1 MMIPNVSQATPMAG
15 AWAQTEAA
23 EGGMSDLAAALG
35 IPVGEAGGES
45 AEGQGADFGGAMAV
59 AEMLAGQAQSSMKT
73 DPALKASS
81 GQQWQ
86 MGSSVRGKAEGG
98 VSVQEAGKFDKV
110 VPRGLGGGE
119 EQASLI
125 QKMAVSS
132 NTGAEVAGLKPWSK
146 DWVMEGGLNRH
157 PAQKTLLGDARGG
170 SADVTSSL
178 AEMAKLVGSSAA
190 NSRGSVKAA
199 GQSQEMDPELLSA
212 LQAAG
217 LGGQLEGLEGMEMVP
232 AQAQAA
238 IDAPAPARKKSLSS
252 EDFLSARQAASP
264 EQATQSVQSQKNPKV
279 LAGALPGGLQ
289 SPVLG
294 QVAGSHD
301 GSTLASRPRDPKL
314 GTGISSDTLGLIHP
328 EMNAKSG
335 MAKSALPFA
344 AAEGS
349 MKLDG
354 AVVPGSMQRNRL
366 SSESVLGVSQGIRE
380 LKASGGGEM
389 RLRLKPD
396 HLGEIHLKVS
406 AGGKVGNEIGLQIQA
421 SDERAKK
428 ILEESIGSLKEGL
441 AGQNL
446 SLSKLD
452 IQVAQPGSSSSASN
466 SFSQDGQS
474 NSPFAQQDS
483 GMSGQNASQGGN
495 RQSERGESGR
505 PDGLRSGQS
514 KSASQAFAGAAR
526 ASSARSAGGNGRL
539 DLMA

>member
-1 MMIPNVSQATPMAG
+1 MMMQNVSQATPMAG

-35 IPVGEAGGES
+35 IPVGEAGGNPEES
-45 AEGQGADFGGAMAV
+45 KDGDFGGAMAV
-59 AEMLAGQAQSSMKT
+59 AQMLAGQAQSSQKT

-86 MGSSVRGKAEGG
+86 PGSSVRGKAEGG

-125 QKMAVSS
+125 QRMAVSS

-178 AEMAKLVGSSAA
+178 AEMAKLVGASAA
-190 NSRGSVKAA
+190 NSRGSVKSA
-199 GQSQEMDPELLSA
+199 GSEEMDPELLSA

-217 LGGQLEGLEGMEMVP
+217 LSGQIEGLEGMEMVP

-238 IDAPAPARKKSLSS
+238 QATIETPAPARKKSLSS
-252 EDFLSARQAASP
+252 EDFLNARQAASP
-264 EQATQSVQSQKNPKV
+264 EQASSSVQAQKNPKV
-279 LAGALPGGLQ
+279 LSAGLPGGLQ

-301 GSTLASRPRDPKL
+301 GSTLAARPRDPKV

-328 EMNAKSG
+328 EMNAKGG

-344 AAEGS
+344 AAEGA

-452 IQVAQPGSSSSASN
+452 IQVAQPSSSSNASN

-474 NSPFAQQDS
+474 NSPFAQQDT
-483 GMSGQNASQGGN
+483 AQGGN

-505 PDGLRSGQS
+505 PDGLRSGQA